1 MITIMLIKSYS
12 KSMTVKDRIIL
23 IAMTGLKV
31 KVKYFSS
38 RIYSL
43 NNYFFSHSIYK
54 KKIWKIKY
62 AIVNTC
68 IYISHYLRKS

>member
-43 NNYFFSHSIYK
+43 NNYFFK
-54 KKIWKIKY
+54 
-62 AIVNTC
+62 
-68 IYISHYLRKS
+68 